1 MNLFHAG
8 FTEGHPP
15 VSVRFG
21 PGVRR
26 DLDPELDALGIG
38 RAIILTTPQQAGQGR
53 ALVSALGKRSAGIF
67 TDATMHTPVEVT
79 EKALAELNRINADGI
94 VSIGGGSTIGLGKA
108 LAWRTDLPQIVL
120 PTTYAGSEAT
130 PVLGQTV
137 RGEKSTFSNPKVQ
150 PEAIV
155 YDPEL
160 VATLPAAMSVT
171 SALNAMAH
179 AVEALY
185 AQDRNPLA
193 SALALQGIRTFHDAL
208 PEVVSAPDDLAVR
221 EATQFGAW
229 LCGTVLGQVGM
240 ALHHKLCHVLG
251 GTLNLPHAETHA
263 IILPHAVSYNELAT
277 DVLQPVAAMFGAESA
292 AMGLHDFCERMGAP
306 LKLSDL
312 GVKLSD
318 LDRIAEMSVRNPYWN
333 PRALSRDG
341 IRRILQRAWE
351 GATPELEV

>member
-1 MNLFHAG
+1 MKLFHAG
-8 FTEGHPP
+8 FTAGQPP

-21 PGVRR
+21 AGARR
-26 DLDPELDALGIG
+26 DLTPELDALEID
-38 RAIILTTPQQAGQGR
+38 RTLVLTTPQQADQGR
-53 ALVSALGKRSAGIF
+53 ALTETLGKRSAGIF
-67 TDATMHTPVEVT
+67 TDAAMHTPVEVT
-79 EKALAELNRINADGI
+79 EKALVELNRISADGI

-130 PVLGQTV
+130 PVLGQTDK
-137 RGEKSTFSNPKVQ
+137 GEKSTFSASQVQ

-160 VATLPAAMSVT
+160 VATLPAAMTVT

-185 AQDRNPLA
+185 AKDRNPLA
-193 SALALQGIRTFHDAL
+193 SALALQGIRTFYDAL
-208 PEVVSAPDDLAVR
+208 PEVIRAPDELAVR

-263 IILPHAVSYNELAT
+263 IILPHAVGYNEPVT
-277 DVLQPVAAMFGAESA
+277 DTMQPVAAILGTDSA
-292 AMGLHDFCERMGAP
+292 AKGLHDFCERMGAP
-306 LKLSDL
+306 LRLRDL
-312 GVKLSD
+312 GVDLSD
-318 LDRIAEMSVRNPYWN
+318 LDRIAELAVRNPYWN